1 MDTDWTGYVVGEQEM
16 MMRKATSPH
25 HTNPRSATLDF
36 WRKTSTINE
45 YRKIQYVRRK
55 QTNIPTS
62 SNHYKEEHL
71 VIAQKLAA
79 MEKRRVGTR
88 FLDHEITEKDMA
100 KPLLVSIKDSCAL
113 M

>member
-1 MDTDWTGYVVGEQEM
+1 
-16 MMRKATSPH
+16 
-25 HTNPRSATLDF
+25 
-36 WRKTSTINE
+36 
-45 YRKIQYVRRK
+45 YVRRK

-62 SNHYKEEHL
+62 SNHSKEEHL